1 MKSNKVCLIEDHEIL
16 WALTQQELVEAWYN
30 CDRHTSRDDSIKIHQ
45 YDCFILDVMLP
56 GYDGFQ
62 IWTIIREQ
70 SDVGIIYLTAKLKFT
85 DKKKWFNIWADDYLT
100 KPFVMNELI
109 LRIGAIIKRTPDRII
124 QLSTWIIIDLEKR
137 IINKNNINIHCT
149 PIEWHVLQEL
159 MANIWRPCS
168 RVALVEA
175 WRGED
180 SLFSMSRSLDVTIA
194 NLRSK
199 LWKESITTVSKV
211 WYQIN

>member
-1 MKSNKVCLIEDHEIL
+1 MKPNKICLIEDHEIL
-16 WALTQQELVEAWYN
+16 WALTQQELTEAWYS
-30 CDRHTSRDDSIKIHQ
+30 CDRYTSREDDIKIHQ

-62 IWTIIREQ
+62 IWSIIRKQ
-70 SDVGIIYLTAKLKFT
+70 SEVGVIYLTAKLEFT
-85 DKKKWFNIWADDYLT
+85 DKKIWFDIWADDYLT

-109 LRIGAIIKRTPDRII
+109 LRISAIIKRTPNRII
-124 QLSTWIIIDLEKR
+124 QLSTWITIDLAKR
-137 IINKNNINIHCT
+137 MISKDSTDIHCT
-149 PIEWHVLQEL
+149 PIERHVLQEL
-159 MANIWRPCS
+159 IENIWRPCS
-168 RVALVEA
+168 RVMLVEA

-199 LWKESITTVSKV
+199 LWKESIITIPKV
-211 WYQIN
+211 WYQIL